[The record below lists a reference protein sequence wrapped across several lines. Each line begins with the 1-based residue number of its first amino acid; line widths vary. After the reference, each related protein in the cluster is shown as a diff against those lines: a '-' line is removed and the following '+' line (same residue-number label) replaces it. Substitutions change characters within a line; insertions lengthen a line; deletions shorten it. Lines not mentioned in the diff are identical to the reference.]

1 MEKFNRELNGY
12 NKEEV
17 NRFLSETI
25 TQLEAMLSKATEQ
38 DKTIKL
44 NQITIGNYE
53 KDIAS
58 LTDKINHFQTME
70 DTIKR
75 TILVAEETSN
85 NIRTNSIKE
94 ANLIVEEARNN
105 ANRIVNDSLVRAEK
119 IELQS
124 DNLERNMRIFKKK
137 LKSIIEQQMV
147 VVDEIEEIELK

>member
-53 KDIAS
+53 KEIAS

-137 LKSIIEQQMV
+137 LRSIIEQQMV

>member
-53 KDIAS
+53 KEIAS